1 MPTSASTQYL
11 PAVGYLRRVLPS
23 LPRFLLNPATLEERL
38 RPLVEVAL
46 RRPLV
51 ERILA
56 QQDCANALEVPSP
69 ESRLVRAFQGL
80 RSILESSPLYAGA
93 RRTIDELAGVFL
105 PSSEGGTSISI
116 PLAPPTDERLDE
128 LESWI
133 QIAPDERGA
142 MVLRRQIGQA
152 RGLDW
157 TRVEGLLVEALERHL
172 AAPDERSIALGALQA
187 LLHAHALVEV
197 SVLARIYA
205 AWLALQRD
213 LRRPFIALDAG
224 KTHHTLLTRWRDL
237 PKDGEMRVQ
246 TRDGRA
252 EIIAPDARGKMGL
265 LLDVHEIPLQLVEA
279 IRKWRSWHG
288 LRHWA
293 ALQRLFTAAG
303 RTGRIRWNLNG
314 HMDAL
319 GLAARSRREPRIR
332 NKIAHEVEALTR
344 LEIAVYNTDGSLRL
358 RGPIL
363 AVTQRGEAL
372 RGSEWALEGLELV
385 IHPVLY
391 EGVRKGSG
399 ELGTLWTPAPA
410 ELAQIDERTHPH
422 ALALGL
428 LLPIRW
434 RWDYDSGQE
443 HLILTGQ
450 KLLETAGIQRSARNP
465 SRAWQTLD
473 RNLQALQAI
482 GGLGQ
487 VEWEAGEQHTLAG
500 RCRLHPPTWVRE
512 RLVHRLFPEETGRN
526 ADVLTGADL
535 AEWRR
540 SLGLSQEALASQLG
554 LSERTVRRAEASQ
567 DRSLTVSLRKAL
579 THFQRP
585 ALAAS
590 NQ

>member
-1 MPTSASTQYL
+1 M
-11 PAVGYLRRVLPS
+11 LPS
-23 LPRFLLNPATLEERL
+23 VPLLRINPAALEERL

-51 ERILA
+51 ERISA
-56 QQDCANALEVPSP
+56 QQGDESPREVPSP

-80 RSILESSPLYAGA
+80 RSILEGSPLYVGA
-93 RRTIDELAGVFL
+93 RRTIDELAAVFVL
-105 PSSEGGTSISI
+105 PPEPDATISI
-116 PLAPPTDERLDE
+116 PLVPPTEERRDE
-128 LESWI
+128 LENWI
-133 QIAPDERGA
+133 QIAPDERSV
-142 MVLRRQIGQA
+142 MTVRRQIGQT

-157 TRVEGLLVEALERHL
+157 ARVEGVLVETLERHL
-172 AAPDERSIALGALQA
+172 TAPDERSIPLDALQA
-187 LLHAHALVEV
+187 LLHAHALVEI
-197 SVLARIYA
+197 SLLAQVYT

-237 PKDGEMRVQ
+237 PKNGEFRVQ
-246 TRDGRA
+246 TREGRA

-303 RTGRIRWNLNG
+303 RTGRIRWNLDG

-332 NKIAHEVEALTR
+332 KKIAHEVEALTR

-372 RGSEWALEGLELV
+372 HGSEWALEGLELV

-434 RWDYDSGQE
+434 RWDYDSGQD

-450 KLLETAGIQRSARNP
+450 KLLEIAGIHRSARNP
-465 SRAWQTLD
+465 NRAWQTLD
-473 RNLQALQAI
+473 RNLQALQSI
-482 GGLGQ
+482 GGLGH
-487 VEWEAGEQHTLAG
+487 VEWEPGEQNTLEG
-500 RCRLHPPTWVRE
+500 RCRLHPPTWVRD
-512 RLVHRLFPEETGRN
+512 RLVHRLFPEETSRN

-554 LSERTVRRAEASQ
+554 LSERTIRRAEASM
-567 DRSLTVSLRKAL
+567 DHSLTASLRKAL
-579 THFQRP
+579 SHFQRP
-585 ALAAS
+585 ALTAS

>member
-1 MPTSASTQYL
+1 MPL
-11 PAVGYLRRVLPS
+11 LRI
-23 LPRFLLNPATLEERL
+23 NPAALEERL

-51 ERILA
+51 ERITA
-56 QQDCANALEVPSP
+56 QQDDESPREVPSP

-80 RSILESSPLYAGA
+80 RSILEGSPLYAGA
-93 RRTIDELAGVFL
+93 RRTIDELAAVFVL
-105 PSSEGGTSISI
+105 PPEADATISI
-116 PLAPPTDERLDE
+116 PLVPPTEERRDE

-133 QIAPDERGA
+133 QIAPDERSA
-142 MVLRRQIGQA
+142 TTVRRQIGQT

-157 TRVEGLLVEALERHL
+157 ARVEGLLVETLERHL
-172 AAPDERSIALGALQA
+172 TAPDERSIPLGALQA
-187 LLHAHALVEV
+187 LLHAHALIEV
-197 SVLARIYA
+197 SLLAQVYT

-237 PKDGEMRVQ
+237 PKDGEFRVQ

-303 RTGRIRWNLNG
+303 RTGRIRWNLDG

-332 NKIAHEVEALTR
+332 KKIAHEVEALTR

-372 RGSEWALEGLELV
+372 HGSEWALEGLELV

-434 RWDYDSGQE
+434 RWDYDSGQD

-450 KLLETAGIQRSARNP
+450 KLLETAGIHRSAQNP
-465 SRAWQTLD
+465 NRAWQTLD

-482 GGLGQ
+482 GGLGH
-487 VEWEAGEQHTLAG
+487 VEWEPGEQHTLEG
-500 RCRLHPPTWVRE
+500 RCRLHPPTWVRD
-512 RLVHRLFPEETGRN
+512 RLVHRLFPEETSRN

-554 LSERTVRRAEASQ
+554 LSERTIRRAEASM
-567 DRSLTVSLRKAL
+567 DRSLTASLRKAL
-579 THFQRP
+579 SHFHRP
-585 ALAAS
+585 ELTAS